1 MKLDT
6 FHIVEIENNFKPDII
21 DERHKYHNDD
31 NTNLTESGKVN
42 TTNFEVYFKLN
53 DYKQYL
59 NDSMEPDFYDYQ
71 KDYKLFVCPSHSC
84 YNITDLHEIE
94 KPYEISDPM

>member
-42 TTNFEVYFKLN
+42 TTNFEVYFKFN
-53 DYKQYL
+53 DY
-59 NDSMEPDFYDYQ
+59 
-71 KDYKLFVCPSHSC
+71 
-84 YNITDLHEIE
+84 
-94 KPYEISDPM
+94 

>member
-1 MKLDT
+1 MKTAVISADQKEWPYWTNYTYYSMKLDT

-42 TTNFEVYFKLN
+42 TTNFEVYFKFN
-53 DYKQYL
+53 DY
-59 NDSMEPDFYDYQ
+59 
-71 KDYKLFVCPSHSC
+71 
-84 YNITDLHEIE
+84 
-94 KPYEISDPM
+94 